1 MVYSDQIPRKE
12 VAWNGIRF
20 LSPREWELGK
30 IGSRY
35 LMLEDESGPVMEIK
49 WGQIKGTFSH
59 SAHLKRLSDFRGK
72 GLGKSVSESPL
83 PFGWEKALGS
93 FESTGFSWRGTFLSG
108 MGVILFCPTC
118 RNATLIQFYQ
128 RDSGKLKRIYQPVL
142 ASFRD
147 HRQDNQVVWSFFD
160 IRAMMPGQYQLVRH
174 RLDPGQFELVF
185 ESKGQQITLYR
196 WGPASI
202 LLENRD
208 LVEFAGAMVDTFGN
222 EPHLVTQSNGKVVEW
237 EVHPPLSR
245 WKRLWGYI
253 KTRRPFQE
261 YRLWHIEE
269 KNRILGVSAVGKKPF
284 DTRLLEKIFSNYE
297 SI

>member
-59 SAHLKRLSDFRGK
+59 RDYLKRLSAFRGK
-72 GLGKSVSESPL
+72 DHRKSVSESPL
-83 PFGWEKALGS
+83 PSGWEKALGS
-93 FESTGFSWRGTFLSG
+93 FESTGFSWRGTLLGG

-147 HRQDNQVVWSFFD
+147 HRQDNQVVWSVFD
-160 IRAMMPGQYQLVRH
+160 IRAMMPVQYQLVRH
-174 RLDPGQFELVF
+174 RLDPGQFELAF

-222 EPHLVTQSNGKVVEW
+222 EPHLVTKSSGKVVEW
-237 EVHPPLSR
+237 EVHLPLSQ

-253 KTRRPFQE
+253 KTRRPFQK

-284 DTRLLEKIFSNYE
+284 DSRLLEQIFSGYE